1 MGFLDKIKKS
11 IELKQHMT
19 NDEYIK
25 KVENKIIELKKTLEK
40 NPDDHK
46 IITKLYMCYVEMSDT
61 EKKIE
66 CLKKLSQLLPNDFYS
81 FQQLADIYLNE
92 LEDVKQA
99 KIYQNQ
105 ANDIKNSF

>member
-1 MGFLDKIKKS
+1 MGFLNKIKKS
-11 IELKQHMT
+11 IELKQRMP
-19 NDEYIK
+19 NDESIK

-40 NPDDHK
+40 NPNDSK
-46 IITKLYMCYVEMSDT
+46 IITKLYMCYVEISDT

-92 LEDVKQA
+92 FENIAQA

-105 ANDIKNSF
+105 ANNIKNSF

>member
-11 IELKQHMT
+11 IELKQHMPDSESIT
-19 NDEYIK
+19 KI
-25 KVENKIIELKKTLEK
+25 ENKIIELKKTLEK
-40 NPDDHK
+40 NPNDSK
-46 IITKLYMCYVEMSDT
+46 IITKLYMYYVEISDT

-92 LEDVKQA
+92 FGDIKQA

>member
-11 IELKQHMT
+11 IELKQRMP
-19 NDEYIK
+19 NDESIK

-40 NPDDHK
+40 NPNDSK
-46 IITKLYMCYVEMSDT
+46 IITKLYVCDV
-61 EKKIE
+61 
-66 CLKKLSQLLPNDFYS
+66 LKKLSQLLPSDFYS

-92 LEDVKQA
+92 FGDIKQA

>member
-1 MGFLDKIKKS
+1 MGFLDKLKKS
-11 IELKQHMT
+11 IELKQRMPD
-19 NDEYIK
+19 DEFIK
-25 KVENKIIELKKTLEK
+25 KIESSIIELKKILEK
-40 NPDDHK
+40 NPNDSE
-46 IITKLYMCYVEMSDT
+46 IITKLYMYYVEISDT

-66 CLKKLSQLLPNDFYS
+66 CLKKLSQLLPSDFYS

-92 LEDVKQA
+92 FGDVKQA

>member
-11 IELKQHMT
+11 IELKQRMP
-19 NDEYIK
+19 NDESIK
-25 KVENKIIELKKTLEK
+25 KIEHKIIKLKKTLEK
-40 NPDDHK
+40 NPNDSK
-46 IITKLYMCYVEMSDT
+46 IITKLYMYYVEISNT

-92 LEDVKQA
+92 FEDITQA

>member
-1 MGFLDKIKKS
+1 
-11 IELKQHMT
+11 
-19 NDEYIK
+19 
-25 KVENKIIELKKTLEK
+25 
-40 NPDDHK
+40 
-46 IITKLYMCYVEMSDT
+46 MCYVEMSDT

>member
-1 MGFLDKIKKS
+1 M
-11 IELKQHMT
+11 
-19 NDEYIK
+19 Y
-25 KVENKIIELKKTLEK
+25 
-40 NPDDHK
+40 
-46 IITKLYMCYVEMSDT
+46 YVEISDT

-92 LEDVKQA
+92 FGDTKQA

>member
-11 IELKQHMT
+11 IELKQRMP
-19 NDEYIK
+19 NDESIK

-105 ANDIKNSF
+105 ANDVKNSF

>member
-11 IELKQHMT
+11 IELKQ
-19 NDEYIK
+19 NIPDDKSIK
-25 KVENKIIELKKTLEK
+25 KIEKKIIELKKQSELKPT
-40 NPDDHK
+40 NSK
-46 IITKLYMCYVEMSDT
+46 ILTELYMCYVEISNT

-66 CLKKLSQLLPNDFYS
+66 CLKKLTKLLPNDFYS

-92 LEDVKQA
+92 FGNVTQA

-105 ANDIKNSF
+105 VNTIKNSF

>member
-11 IELKQHMT
+11 IELKQRMP
-19 NDEYIK
+19 NDELIAFS
-25 KVENKIIELKKTLEK
+25 NHKIIELKKTLEK
-40 NPDDHK
+40 NPNDSK
-46 IITKLYMCYVEMSDT
+46 IITKLYMCYVEISET

-92 LEDVKQA
+92 FGDIKQA

>member
-11 IELKQHMT
+11 IELKQRMPD
-19 NDEYIK
+19 DESVEK
-25 KVENKIIELKKTLEK
+25 AENKIIKLKKTLEK
-40 NPDDHK
+40 NPNNSK
-46 IITKLYMCYVEMSDT
+46 IITELYMYYVEISDT

-66 CLKKLSQLLPNDFYS
+66 CLKKISQLLPGDFYS

-92 LEDVKQA
+92 FGDTKQA

>member
-11 IELKQHMT
+11 IELKQRMP
-19 NDEYIK
+19 NDESIK

-40 NPDDHK
+40 NPNDSK
-46 IITKLYMCYVEMSDT
+46 IITKLYMCYVEISDT

-92 LEDVKQA
+92 FENIAQA

-105 ANDIKNSF
+105 ANNIKNSF

>member
-11 IELKQHMT
+11 IELKHRMPD
-19 NDEYIK
+19 DESVEK
-25 KVENKIIELKKTLEK
+25 AENKIIKLKKTLEK
-40 NPDDHK
+40 NPNNSK
-46 IITKLYMCYVEMSDT
+46 IITELYMYYVEISDT

-66 CLKKLSQLLPNDFYS
+66 CLKKLSQLLPSDFYS

-92 LEDVKQA
+92 FGDTKQA

>member
-11 IELKQHMT
+11 IELKQRMP
-19 NDEYIK
+19 NDESIK

-40 NPDDHK
+40 NPNDSK
-46 IITKLYMCYVEMSDT
+46 IITKLYMYYVEISDT

-66 CLKKLSQLLPNDFYS
+66 CLKKLSKLLPNDFYA

-92 LEDVKQA
+92 FGDTKQA

>member
-11 IELKQHMT
+11 IELKQRIP
-19 NDEYIK
+19 NDESIK
-25 KVENKIIELKKTLEK
+25 KIEHKIIKLKKALEK
-40 NPDDHK
+40 NPNDSK
-46 IITKLYMCYVEMSDT
+46 IITKLYMYYVEISNT

-92 LEDVKQA
+92 FEDITQA

>member
-11 IELKQHMT
+11 IELKQRMP
-19 NDEYIK
+19 NDESIK
-25 KVENKIIELKKTLEK
+25 RVENKIIELKKTLEK

-46 IITKLYMCYVEMSDT
+46 IITKLYMCYVEISDT

-92 LEDVKQA
+92 FENIAQA

-105 ANDIKNSF
+105 ANNIKNSF